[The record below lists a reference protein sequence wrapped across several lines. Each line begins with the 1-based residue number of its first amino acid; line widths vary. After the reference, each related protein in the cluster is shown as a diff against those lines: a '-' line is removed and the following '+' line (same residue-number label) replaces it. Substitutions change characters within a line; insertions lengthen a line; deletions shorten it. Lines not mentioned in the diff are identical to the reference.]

1 MGFDARTLLKTREGK
16 YMNMRSWQGIEPTI
30 STEKPRPGGR
40 RITDMSKQAGAM
52 FLALGL
58 WINASAEVSVT
69 VYNSDLGVIR
79 EVRELEFRKGSGR
92 LAFRDVPSRIDA
104 TSVRFKTLD
113 SRRKISILEQN
124 YQFDLVSQE
133 KIYNRYI
140 DRQIELIANDG
151 KIYSGALL
159 AYSSA
164 SITLKRKTGA
174 LQIVRMDEIAN
185 VNFPELPDG
194 LITRPT
200 LFWDYISDR
209 AGKAKCEVSYQ
220 TAGMSWTAEYV
231 ATLNDAEDKLDLSGW
246 SSIDNRSGKTFTDAR
261 LKLVAGDIHRA
272 TRPRPQPMYKTV
284 GLEMAVMDAG
294 FQEKAFF
301 EYHLYTLPRP
311 STIANNEIKQ
321 LSLFPPAQAGVSK
334 EYFYRAS
341 SGNKKVD
348 VKLRFANSQ
357 ANGLGMPLPGGRV
370 RIFKN
375 DSDGSTILLGEDRI
389 DHTPRDEE
397 LLLTV
402 GQAFDLVAEETT
414 LDRRNLSKITTE
426 YDYKISLR
434 NRKDEDAT
442 IYVIKGLGFDWT
454 ISKTS
459 HPYEKKSAQE
469 IQFDIEVPAGKEVE
483 LLYTVRY
490 DRQ

>member
-1 MGFDARTLLKTREGK
+1 MHITGEN
-16 YMNMRSWQGIEPTI
+16 NMWLTKRLNLVGL
-30 STEKPRPGGR
+30 
-40 RITDMSKQAGAM
+40 A
-52 FLALGL
+52 FLAFGL
-58 WINASAEVSVT
+58 CGNALAEVSVT

-79 EVRELEFRKGSGR
+79 EVRELEFHKGAGR
-92 LAFRDVPSRIDA
+92 LAFRDVPSRIDP
-104 TSVRFKTLD
+104 TSVRFQTLD

-133 KIYNRYI
+133 KIYQRYV
-140 DRQIELIANDG
+140 DKQIELIANDG

-164 SITLKRKTGA
+164 SITLQRKSGE
-174 LQIVRMDEIAN
+174 LQIIRLDEIAN
-185 VNFPELPDG
+185 VNFPELPEG

-200 LFWDYISDR
+200 LFWDYHSDR

-220 TAGMSWTAEYV
+220 TGGMSWSAEYV
-231 ATLNDAEDKLDLSGW
+231 ALLNDKEDRLELSGW
-246 SSIDNRSGKTFTDAR
+246 SSIDNRSGKTYTDAK

-272 TRPRPQPMYKTV
+272 TPPRRQPLYKS
-284 GLEMAVMDAG
+284 GVMELSAMDPG

-321 LSLFPPAQAGVSK
+321 LSLFPAAQAGVSK
-334 EYFYRAS
+334 EYFYSAS
-341 SGNKKVD
+341 AGNKKID

-357 ANGLGMPLPGGRV
+357 DNGLGMPLPAGRV

-402 GQAFDLVAEETT
+402 GQAFDLVAEEITR
-414 LDRRNLSKITTE
+414 DRRNVSAKVTD

-434 NRKDEDAT
+434 NRKDDDVT
-442 IYVIKGLGFDWT
+442 IHVIKRLGFDWT
-454 ISKTS
+454 ITKTS
-459 HPYEKKSAQE
+459 HPFEKKSAGTV
-469 IQFDIEVPAGKEVE
+469 QFDIEVPAGEEVE

-490 DRQ
+490 DRS